1 MAKVSDLDDNL
12 EVTVQPE
19 QVNADNVMD
28 EEQRKEFFNTFRDA
42 LNAKISDLD
51 LGNYFDSIGTS
62 ITAAAEKTVSSS
74 MMAAIP
80 NITNE
85 LQDISETFAKGSD
98 KNYEEALDRLQK
110 IVDKTGINLFQF
122 SQQLGNSFDK
132 LRKAFEA
139 RKENIEAVNKEREI
153 LREKGIQTKVVEN
166 QQKKELEIRVLTNRQ
181 YREEVKKLERDERLQ
196 KDKEKQFT
204 KEREKLLREEK
215 LTKRQSE
222 SIINKQE
229 KITKS
234 RELLEQR
241 REDLTGQKGEGE
253 KESGGFFRGA
263 GRFLRGET
271 GPEILRPVTATFGQ
285 TLMAPMEAFNQLKD
299 QTMMLGR
306 SFGGL
311 LKPLGNLSKIT
322 AFLSRTLLP
331 IIIAFIGI
339 TAAIVGVIA
348 LFKKLKS
355 IWPFSLI
362 GGGDETPKEK
372 AEKLAEA
379 EKFTNS
385 EMPMDAFDDGD
396 APTISSEFQKNER
409 MKNQDGDPTI
419 RTSENYDFIKGEYKP
434 GFKPISSNIDL
445 QPQNLKYMVPEG
457 DAGKSIETIVTNV
470 APNNI
475 LNSSKSE
482 TMVGSSPYNND
493 RTFNITNGGL
503 EV

>member
-153 LREKGIQTKVVEN
+153 LREKGIQTKVVQN

-181 YREEVKKLERDERLQ
+181 YREEVRKLEREEKLQ
-196 KDKEKQFT
+196 RDVEKQFT
-204 KEREKLLREEK
+204 KEKEKLLREEK

-229 KITKS
+229 KITKG
-234 RELLEQR
+234 REALEQR

-253 KESGGFFRGA
+253 KESGGFFKGA

-285 TLMAPMEAFNQLKD
+285 TLMAPMEAFTQLKE
-299 QTMMLGR
+299 QSMMLGR
-306 SFGGL
+306 SFKGI
-311 LKPLGNLSKIT
+311 LKPLGNVTKI
-322 AFLSRTLLP
+322 FSLLGRGMIP
-331 IIIAFIGI
+331 IVLAFIGI
-339 TAAIVGVIA
+339 TAAIMGAIA
-348 LFKKLKS
+348 IFKKLKS
-355 IWPFSLI
+355 IWPFSLL
-362 GGGDETPKEK
+362 GGKGEEK
-372 AEKLAEA
+372 DNSEKLADA
-379 EKFTNS
+379 QKFTDS
-385 EMPMDAFDDGD
+385 EMPMDAFPDEDLPKEKTKSPFSFLKKFNPFKKDEEENIDSIKPGD
-396 APTISSEFQKNER
+396 AKP
-409 MKNQDGDPTI
+409 
-419 RTSENYDFIKGEYKP
+419 GEYKP
-434 GFKPISSNIDL
+434 FNSNIDL

-457 DAGKSIETIVTNV
+457 DATKAMETILTNI
-470 APNNI
+470 APNNVI
-475 LNSSKSE
+475 NSSKSE
-482 TMVGSSPYNND
+482 TMVNSSPHNND
-493 RTFNITNGGL
+493 RTFTILNGGM
-503 EV
+503 ET

>member
-28 EEQRKEFFNTFRDA
+28 EEQKKEFFNTFRDA

-51 LGNYFDSIGTS
+51 LGNYFNSIGTS

-196 KDKEKQFT
+196 KDREKQFT

-253 KESGGFFRGA
+253 KEGGFFRGA

-285 TLMAPMEAFNQLKD
+285 TLMAPMEAFTQLKE
-299 QTMMLGR
+299 QSMMLGR
-306 SFGGL
+306 SFKGI

-322 AFLSRTLLP
+322 TFLSRTLLP

-348 LFKKLKS
+348 LFKKLKT

-362 GGGDETPKEK
+362 GGGDETPAEK
-372 AEKLAEA
+372 AEKLAQA
-379 EKFTNS
+379 EEFTNS

-457 DAGKSIETIVTNV
+457 DAGKSMETILTNI

-482 TMVGSSPYNND
+482 TMVASSPNNND
-493 RTFNITNGGL
+493 RTFNILNGGL